1 MFDVSQTEGEPLP
14 SIAVNELSGSV
25 QDYQDFFKALEQ
37 ASPVPI
43 GFEGIE
49 GGAHGYF
56 HLLDNRIAIQEG
68 MSQLQTIKT
77 AIHEIAHAKLHA
89 IDPDDP
95 EQSNRPDSRTREVQA
110 ESVAYA
116 VCQHYGLDTSEYS
129 FGYVAGWSSGRE
141 LAELKASLEIIRNT
155 AHELISALDEHLAE
169 LRQQRETELSTAQEA
184 AFALDNGNTLFI
196 QTCDSGYDYTL
207 YGPDNKALDG
217 GQLDAP
223 GLTLKDA
230 GEKALALLGQTAAVA
245 EVLLGDKLAAF
256 QEAAEKA
263 NELSAPEAEKAAA
276 TDLSAEPTVTILW
289 SESDKL
295 QDGEIMPL
303 SVANRV
309 FEELD
314 TAQHTDREKDGYTAL
329 VRQDRIPY

>member
-1 MFDVSQTEGEPLP
+1 M
-14 SIAVNELSGSV
+14 
-25 QDYQDFFKALEQ
+25 EQ
-37 ASPVPI
+37 ISPVPI
-43 GFEGIE
+43 GFEDIE

-56 HLLDNRIAIQEG
+56 HLLDKRIAIQEG

-89 IDPDDP
+89 IDPNDP
-95 EQSNRPDSRTREVQA
+95 EQANRPDSRTREVQA

-141 LAELKASLEIIRNT
+141 LAELKASLEIIRNA

-230 GEKALALLGQTAAVA
+230 EEEVLNLLGQTTTVS

-256 QEAAEKA
+256 QEATEKA
-263 NELSAPEAEKAAA
+263 NELSAPVAEKAAA

-309 FEELD
+309 LKNW
-314 TAQHTDREKDGYTAL
+314 TPPSTQTGKRMVTRVAGTTRPRSAL
-329 VRQDRIPY
+329 ILP